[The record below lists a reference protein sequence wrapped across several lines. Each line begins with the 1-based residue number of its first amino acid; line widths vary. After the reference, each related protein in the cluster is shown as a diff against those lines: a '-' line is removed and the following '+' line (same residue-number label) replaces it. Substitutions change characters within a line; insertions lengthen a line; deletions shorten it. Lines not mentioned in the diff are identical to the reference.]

1 MGVREM
7 RGKKGKR
14 FITISRS
21 EFARRKG
28 VTDIGYEVGLIHFA
42 VPLKAGKDAK
52 ERIQILSEL
61 SAGGVKPMLVKFH
74 PHSLHF
80 AVRSQ
85 EKEKALGVLKGK
97 LRFEPTVTD
106 NCCLVAV
113 ISSAMRDLPGVMS
126 RIAEVALRLS
136 TDILETSDTRSAV
149 LLLVHEDEAMQF
161 VEALCKAFNVRSPK
175 PLA

>member
-1 MGVREM
+1 MQGR
-7 RGKKGKR
+7 KSKR

-28 VTDIGYEVGLIHFA
+28 VTDIAYEVGLIHFA
-42 VPLKAGKDAK
+42 VPLKAGREAK

-61 SAGGVKPMLVKFH
+61 SAGGVKPILVKFH

-80 AVRSQ
+80 TVRSQ
-85 EKEKALGVLKGK
+85 EKEKALDVLRNK
-97 LRFEPTVTD
+97 LHLEPTVTD

-126 RIAEVALRLS
+126 KIAEAALHLS
-136 TDILETSDTRSAV
+136 TDVLETSDTRSAV
-149 LLLVHEDEAMQF
+149 LLLVHENEATQF
-161 VEALCKAFNVRSPK
+161 MKALCKAFNVRSPK
-175 PLA
+175 SL